1 VDKVCNARVFSKMDV
16 HTGYNNIWVKEGDE
30 HKTAFKT
37 NMGLY
42 ENTVM
47 PFGLKNAPA
56 VFQQF
61 MNTEFIDLTADGRV
75 IIYMDDILIATSDNI
90 TEH

>member
-1 VDKVCNARVFSKMDV
+1 LIPLPLIQELVDKVCNARIFSKVDV
-16 HTGYNNIWVKEGDE
+16 QAGYNNIRIKEGDE

-47 PFGLKNAPA
+47 PFGLKNVPA
-56 VFQQF
+56 VFQ
-61 MNTEFIDLTADGRV
+61 
-75 IIYMDDILIATSDNI
+75 
-90 TEH
+90 

>member
-1 VDKVCNARVFSKMDV
+1 VDKDKVCNAQIFSKMDV
-16 HTGYNNIWVKEGDE
+16 HMGYNNIQVKEGDE

-47 PFGLKNAPA
+47 PFGLKKAPA
-56 VFQQF
+56 
-61 MNTEFIDLTADGRV
+61 
-75 IIYMDDILIATSDNI
+75 
-90 TEH
+90 